1 MGIEDRD
8 RPDRKTQLART
19 AGARRVLRV
28 ATRVRVGPVYG
39 RHGRARRPN
48 AVPGP
53 RFQRAAGLRF
63 FDAGWFAMLETSQR
77 RYGDVFRL
85 RLPVFGEVVVLGE
98 PAAFRSVLLDND
110 ATLTQVARGRPA
122 RGLVD
127 TEPMALRDGA
137 SHIARR
143 RLISPHFHGQ
153 RLAEHEAAVVS
164 TVAAHA
170 ARLRAGQQLRIAD
183 VSLPLMVDVTART
196 LFGFESAAERER
208 FALLFRRLLSTWA
221 AALLVPRTLAREGLP
236 GPWRRFVRARA
247 DLRALVLA
255 QIERLRDAQDP
266 GSSVC
271 SLLLAATDA
280 EGEGFG
286 ERELEDELLT
296 LALAGTHTT
305 SAALMWLFDHAL
317 HDEGARRRLE
327 ADPGDQPFADALI
340 EETLRIQTVIDAGP
354 RTLARDMELA
364 GVEVPAGT
372 VIYPTVHLI
381 HRRPDLYDAPDRF
394 VPERFL
400 GRRPSALAWVPFGGG
415 AHRCI
420 GASLAQLQLRVTL
433 RELMSR
439 WRFEPLRPAVSRPR
453 RSALFWVPAGGV
465 PVRIER
471 TTTGRTT

>member
-1 MGIEDRD
+1 MG
-8 RPDRKTQLART
+8 PT
-19 AGARRVLRV
+19 
-28 ATRVRVGPVYG
+28 YS
-39 RHGRARRPN
+39 RHGRARRPD

-63 FDAGWFAMLETSQR
+63 FDAGWFAMLEASQR

-85 RLPVFGEVVVLGE
+85 RLPVFGEAVVIGE
-98 PAAFRSVLLDND
+98 PAAFRAVLLDND

-122 RGLVD
+122 RGLVA
-127 TEPMALRDGA
+127 TQPMALRDGP

-143 RLISPHFHGQ
+143 RMISPHFHGR
-153 RLAEHEAAVVS
+153 RLAEHEA
-164 TVAAHA
+164 TVASVVEAHA

-183 VSLPLMVDVTART
+183 VSLPLMMDVTART
-196 LFGFESAAERER
+196 LFGFEGATERAR
-208 FALLFRRLLSTWA
+208 FALLFRRLLSAWA
-221 AALLVPRTLAREGLP
+221 TALLVPRALARDGMP

-255 QIERLRDAQDP
+255 QIERLRHAQDP

-271 SLLLAATDA
+271 SMLLAATDA
-280 EGEGFG
+280 DGASLS

-296 LALAGTHTT
+296 LAIAGTHTT
-305 SAALMWLFDHAL
+305 SAALMWLFDYAL
-317 HDEGARRRLE
+317 HDEDARRRLE

-364 GVEVPAGT
+364 GVDVPAGT

-381 HRRPDLYDAPDRF
+381 HRRPDLYDAPAEF

-400 GRRPSALAWVPFGGG
+400 GGRPSALAWVPFGGG

-420 GASLAQLQLRVTL
+420 GASLAQLQLRVAL
-433 RELMSR
+433 RELMTR
-439 WRFEPLRPAVSRPR
+439 WRFTPLRSSVSRPR

-465 PVRIER
+465 PVQIER
-471 TTTGRTT
+471 NATGRRT